1 MPKTNIKVKKTG
13 LWAGGGAAIL
23 AIIIAMIIAL
33 ITGQDFE
40 ATIEYGNQEEAPEAL
55 IENEEGIIEEV
66 DVPTVEEVD
75 ATNEVTES
83 DEAEVTE
90 EDAQGAWHD
99 TSSFRAYY
107 NSVGIGNC
115 INNAYGAQCFSLASD
130 FWVNYAGRA
139 LSSCGTGA
147 AKGTLNCYAQNAG
160 NDFVMVWNAKDLQPG
175 DWVVFGNGQ
184 YGHIGMAMGYYN
196 NGYIALFGQNQG
208 GGYCPKGGSGT
219 NVVNINLKNFT
230 GAFRP
235 KTYVKPTPKPTP
247 APKPAPKP
255 VATVGCPVGT
265 KIAVKK
271 GDTMGKIMA
280 KCEGKVQWGKAMD
293 AYAQTWVSRVVKPN
307 QIVYDGWNSKAG
319 VGLFIGDTIQRVK

>member
-66 DVPTVEEVD
+66 DVPTVEEVN
-75 ATNEVTES
+75 TEQQVTEP
-83 DEAEVTE
+83 
-90 EDAQGAWHD
+90 EDMPDVGLGAYHD
-99 TSSFRAYY
+99 TSSFTAYK
-107 NSVGIGNC
+107 
-115 INNAYGAQCFSLASD
+115 NAVLGSCVDIDGKYGAQCFDLASD
-130 FWVNYAGRA
+130 FWKNYTGRW

-147 AKGTLNCYAQNAG
+147 AKGVTNCWQQNAG
-160 NDFVMVWNAKDLQPG
+160 NEFVMVWDKTKIQAG
-175 DWVVFGNGQ
+175 DWIVFDSGQ
-184 YGHIGMAMGYYN
+184 YGHIGMAMGNYN
-196 NGYIALFGQNQG
+196 NGYVTLLGQNQG
-208 GGYCPKGGSGT
+208 GQACSGGGSKA
-219 NVVNINLKNFT
+219 NIININLASFK

-235 KTYVKPTPKPTP
+235 KTYVKPAPKPTP

-255 VATVGCPVGT
+255 VTTVGCPIGT

-307 QIVYDGWNSKAG
+307 QIVYDGWNSKTG
-319 VGLFIGDTIQRVK
+319 VGLFAGDTIQRVK